1 MDTTSPSH
9 SLPPPLYERTF
20 TLVPAARRA
29 ASFSLKKAST
39 QRSSQFT
46 SCSIEPWRA
55 TASPLLASR
64 LQLALQHFDFR
75 VHRRDLL
82 FQQAL
87 TRREVGDRL
96 IQLLAARDRVGQAAR
111 TLDLHTLARGGQHH
125 LGALRGLLRGAVRG
139 AGL

>member
-20 TLVPAARRA
+20 TRVPAARRA

-55 TASPLLASR
+55 TPSPLLASVAPTPPPPPPTPPARPPLPPPPPHWRHQPR
-64 LQLALQHFDFR
+64 LTLLAQLALQHFDFR

-96 IQLLAARDRVGQAAR
+96 IQLL
-111 TLDLHTLARGGQHH
+111 
-125 LGALRGLLRGAVRG
+125 
-139 AGL
+139 